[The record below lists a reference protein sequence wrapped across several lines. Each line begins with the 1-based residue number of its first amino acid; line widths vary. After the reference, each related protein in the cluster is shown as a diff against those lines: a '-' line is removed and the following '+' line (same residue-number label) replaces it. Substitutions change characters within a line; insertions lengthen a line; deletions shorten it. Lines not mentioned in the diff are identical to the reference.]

1 MFINSYKL
9 TQLPIFESV
18 QLLSRAR
25 GVSIC
30 MHVGW
35 CEADGKTACKTLESS
50 SFGNLIRRELLYRLK
65 SKIII
70 DVET

>member
-18 QLLSRAR
+18 QLLSQAR

-35 CEADGKTACKTLESS
+35 CEADGKTARKSS
-50 SFGNLIRRELLYRLK
+50 RFGDLIRRELLYRLK
-65 SKIII
+65 SNIII